1 MPYIG
6 PSIRARSQG
15 QLRDFLDVQQDAYVD
30 GDMLFYDSS
39 SGFWVTGAPS
49 ANSLNEFDISSPV
62 NGQGLIYNSTTE
74 KFEVGNLAN
83 SFSAITGTPTT
94 LAGYGI
100 TDAYTSAQVD
110 AAIANLV
117 DSAPGTLDTLNELAA
132 ALGDDANFAT
142 TTTNALATKASLTGT
157 ETLTN
162 KTLGA
167 TTIAG
172 HLVPD
177 TDISYDLGSTNLRFR
192 DLYLSGNTIT
202 LGDQTISTNTAGEV
216 EFSNNLNLDGLTLSL
231 ERPAENLVLNVH
243 SPDVGQNIPWKWS
256 WKASLLYGRSAV
268 DDSAEGLITLYRGST
283 YEFVNF
289 AYTQQ
294 GSMTQAHGGHIKSIE
309 GAGIQNL
316 VPGTTKTVV
325 TRTSPFTGQNVN
337 VEVIN
342 WTIPT
347 DFDSSDITLVQPSGI
362 SYGFINSG
370 SGGWEATA
378 VGQQAHGPAAGIN
391 PTLGPLYRGSTYSF
405 VINASG
411 HPFYFTTDDG
421 TNYSSNQY
429 FNEYTDGV
437 TGSRTDVGTITFTV
451 PSDAPD
457 TLYYQCGLHSAMR
470 GEMVIRD
477 LAVVET
483 TNSALETE
491 TTVYFQ
497 HGQEGMVTPLLI
509 KEKPP
514 IPNSACIL
522 YDGTKFVLGDMVSYL
537 DNITDFENQII
548 NIVNDAGFVTSA
560 QQGSSNV
567 DLTAITTSIVPDTDV
582 AYDLGSS
589 TYKFRDLYL
598 SGSSIEIG
606 PQTIQADADGVKIS
620 ALKITDGVNVSTL
633 SLDAGGS
640 ITETTGT
647 GVTRKIPVTQR
658 AFLYQPGE
666 LQVITGTERWYAPF
680 PLTINKVVA
689 RLGTAADAPVDIKV
703 VKNTGGTTIATDLTL
718 TTNATKREISPNI
731 QLSDQTDDYL
741 TVNVNSIGTNLKG
754 EDLHIIFYY
763 TED

>member
-6 PSIRARSQG
+6 PSIRSRSAG
-15 QLRDFLDVQQDAYVD
+15 QLRDFLDVQQDVYVD
-30 GDMLFYDSS
+30 GDMLFYDTVE
-39 SGFWVTGAPS
+39 GVWVTGAPS
-49 ANSLNEFDISSPV
+49 INSISEFSVSTAND
-62 NGQGLIYNSTTE
+62 GQGLIYNATSG
-74 KFEVGNLAN
+74 KFEVGNIASN
-83 SFSAITGTPTT
+83 FSDISNTPTT

-172 HLVPD
+172 HLIPD
-177 TDISYDLGSTNLRFR
+177 TNEAYDLGSATNKFR

-202 LGDQTISTNTAGEV
+202 LGDQTIGTTATNEI
-216 EFSNNLNLDGLTLSL
+216 EFSSNLKLDDMVLSL

-243 SPDVGQNIPWKWS
+243 SPDAGQNIPWKWN

-268 DDSAEGLITLYRGST
+268 ADSVESLITLYRGST
-283 YEFVNF
+283 YQFVNF
-289 AYTQQ
+289 AYTLQ
-294 GSMTQAHGGHIKSIE
+294 GSMTQTHSGHLKSIE
-309 GAGIQNL
+309 GAGTQNL
-316 VPGTTKTVV
+316 VPGATKSVG
-325 TRTSPFTGQNVN
+325 TRTSPFTGANVN
-337 VEVIN
+337 VEIID
-342 WTIPT
+342 WTIPV
-347 DFDSSDITLVQPSGI
+347 DFDSTDVTLVQPSGI
-362 SYGFINSG
+362 SYGFVNSG
-370 SGGWEATA
+370 AGAYQAVA
-378 VGQQAHGPAAGIN
+378 VGQQSHPVAEGNN

-405 VINASG
+405 VINATG

-421 TNYSSNQY
+421 TNYSSGQY
-429 FNEYTDGV
+429 VDEYTSGV
-437 TGSRTDVGTITFTV
+437 TGSRTEVGTITFTI
-451 PSDAPD
+451 PANAPD
-457 TLYYQCGLHSAMR
+457 TLYYQCGIHSAMR
-470 GEMVIRD
+470 GQMNIKD
-477 LAVVET
+477 LAVDEITDNDGNV
-483 TNSALETE
+483 E

-497 HGQEGMVTPLLI
+497 HGQEGMVTPIVI
-509 KEKPP
+509 KEKPAV
-514 IPNSACIL
+514 PNSACIL

-548 NIVNDAGFVTSA
+548 DIVGNAGFVTSA
-560 QQGSSNV
+560 QQSSSNV
-567 DLTAITTSIVPDTDV
+567 DLTAITTSIIPDTDV

-598 SGSSIEIG
+598 SGSSIELG
-606 PQTIQADADGVKIS
+606 PQTIQADADGVKMS

-647 GVTRKIPVTQR
+647 GVIRKIPVTQR

-666 LQVITGTERWYAPF
+666 LQTITGTERWYAPF

-689 RLGTAADAPVDIKV
+689 RLGTAADAPVDVKI
-703 VKNTGGTTIATDLTL
+703 VKNTGGSTIATDITL
-718 TTNATKREISPNI
+718 TTGATKRQITPSL
-731 QLSDQTDDYL
+731 QLSDQSDDYL
-741 TVNVNSIGTNLKG
+741 TVNVNSIGSTAKG